1 MAKGGWMSVRTL
13 DFRIDLAAR
22 NSAVAIKARG
32 GGAAEQFLRRLA
44 VHLDEVPDGSARAV
58 KAVGINTLG
67 GGRPGRPRK
76 A

>member
-1 MAKGGWMSVRTL
+1 MPKGWVPVRTL

-44 VHLDEVPDGSARAV
+44 VHLDEVPDGAV
-58 KAVGINTLG
+58 RPIKTGDMLRPG
-67 GGRPGRPRK
+67 RRPGRPR
-76 A
+76 AG